1 MSPPK
6 HVDLLA
12 LVAALAVFVI
22 GGFPLVGYAVGAG
35 VWLAQRGVQMLAARR
50 TTEALADGDRKRA
63 MGTLAATTL
72 GRVWMMT
79 LAVLLTGLLADRE
92 DGLAAAVLVAG
103 LFTLSMVARGVAH
116 LLGDEQGEL
125 HAQPRVAGGGTAR

>member
-12 LVAALAVFVI
+12 LVAALAVFVL
-22 GGFPLVGYAVGAG
+22 GGFPLAGFAVGAG
-35 VWLAQRGVQMLAARR
+35 IWLAQRGVQMLAARR
-50 TTEALADGDRKRA
+50 AASALADGDRKRA
-63 MGTLAATTL
+63 MGTLAAATL

-79 LAVLLTGLLADRE
+79 LAVLLVGLSDR
-92 DGLAAAVLVAG
+92 DAGLAAAVLVAA
-103 LFTLSMVARGVAH
+103 LFTISMIARGIAH

-125 HAQPRVAGGGTAR
+125 RPEPRVAGGGTSR

>member
-12 LVAALAVFVI
+12 LVAASAVFVI
-22 GGFPLVGYAVGAG
+22 GGFPLVGFAAGAG
-35 VWLAQRGVQMLAARR
+35 IWLAQRVVQMLAARR
-50 TTEALADGDRKRA
+50 AAVALADGDRKRA

-79 LAVLLTGLLADRE
+79 LAVLLTGLLADR
-92 DGLAAAVLVAG
+92 DAGLAAAVLVAG
-103 LFTLSMVARGVAH
+103 LFTLSMAARGIAH
-116 LLGDEQGEL
+116 LFGDEQGEL
-125 HAQPRVAGGGTAR
+125 HAAPRVAGGGTPR